1 MTGRPPP
8 AASGFPAVAVTLLR
22 VGYSSMVLAFHG
34 WHKVPEAINHF
45 RSNEPW
51 KLVEEID
58 AMGVP
63 MATFHATVATA
74 IQVISPILLA
84 LGLWTWACSLLLTAV
99 LMGAAAQNI
108 SADRDP
114 QLAILYMLV
123 AFYFFGFGPGPWSLD
138 ARRQRTTP

>member
-1 MTGRPPP
+1 MTARLPFATAGSPV
-8 AASGFPAVAVTLLR
+8 AAVTLLR
-22 VGYSSMVLAFHG
+22 IGFSSMVLAFHG
-34 WHKVPEAINHF
+34 WHKIPEAINHF
-45 RSNEPW
+45 QSNEPW
-51 KLVEEID
+51 TLVDEIKT
-58 AMGVP
+58 MGFP
-63 MATFHATVATA
+63 IGTFHATVATA
-74 IQVISPILLA
+74 IQVIAPILLA
-84 LGLWTWACSLLLTAV
+84 LGFWTRTCSLLLAAV